1 MGSGSVY
8 RSMKFLSIVFIL
20 FVSLG
25 CKKITEAINEK
36 ETTDDTI
43 VANEDSD
50 AKSDDQGQ
58 IIEDLGDGRYLVYEN
73 PDALEEWIDQSA
85 DYELLGSPDFGVGVR
100 LYIDPANISV
110 PMNHDWDELT
120 GLILWGFAAVKE
132 PGDKIPCCG
141 GEVRF
146 VRRIGSQLVH
156 ENGQYLGGEEDWL
169 VNEFSFSNAFAAID
183 GVIALAYEGGDFYF
197 NDIASDLSD
206 EQVLLRLA
214 RMSLDDFE
222 EFYLYEDVEISER
235 TKSDLENQ

>member
-85 DYELLGSPDFGVGVR
+85 DCELLGSPDFGVGVR
-100 LYIDPANISV
+100 LYINPANISV
-110 PMNHDWDELT
+110 PMNHDWDELA